1 MIVILFTKNLEFLRL
16 KFMRI
21 YLKCVVFLL
30 MIGLSSSVKAQVY
43 PINGLHV
50 SVNGKDDRFKREV
63 SVTTEGGISYLSIN
77 LSAIEKAI
85 PKPIIISFKQPSI
98 DIQSYLSPYGANA
111 ESAPTSLYNYPISRM
126 IPVSF
131 AAVSKFTSAMMD
143 QPSITFLNNNSQNRL
158 TLAAS
163 ELIFPITF
171 KAGENEENGVGF
183 DIRIGLFEYP
193 TRAMNNYTIKI
204 RLDSRDIHY
213 NNAQSDLLAWW
224 KTENKLTFANI
235 PEKSHKPFYCT
246 WYALKA
252 DGVNAANVE
261 EQALLAKKLGCE
273 TIIVDDGWQKAQDA
287 KAGYCLYNGDWEV
300 DQVRFTDFNGH
311 VKKVQNMGMSYMLWV
326 GPTMIGEKS
335 KIYSTLKDKMLY
347 KADWAAAWVPDPRF
361 PEVRNYLSNRLI
373 TLMKK
378 TGIDGYKIDFMDLMN
393 SRYAGKNMAMGNGRD
408 FESVE
413 EATVQLLADIYK
425 GCKAINPDVLIEYRQ
440 FFTSPVLQQ
449 YANMFRA
456 IDCPNDVMENRTRT
470 LDARNLNSQVIHAD
484 PLAWNENETPEAS
497 ALQLLHTFLSVPQVS
512 TDLTKTNAQ
521 HLKMLSFLLKQWTA
535 FNTTLTRGKAFNY
548 GPDSHYSWS
557 ETSLDE
563 ETVVVAYQSTILNPQ
578 NLNKNAL
585 LVNGTHQD
593 KLVFDLSKDFGKRN
607 ISIYNCTGDLIKK
620 QKVNFKGLVKINVP
634 ASGVVRVN

>member
-1 MIVILFTKNLEFLRL
+1 MKNVIFA
-16 KFMRI
+16 
-21 YLKCVVFLL
+21 LL
-30 MIGLSSSVKAQVY
+30 MSL
-43 PINGLHV
+43 PL
-50 SVNGKDDRFKREV
+50 
-63 SVTTEGGISYLSIN
+63 LSIAQIYKAGN
-77 LSAIEKAI
+77 LDIAFEGIDENFERKVKVNTFEGIQELEITLKGKESSM
-85 PKPIIISFKQPSI
+85 PKPIIIKFKQPSI

-111 ESAPTSLYNYPISRM
+111 ESTPTSLYNYPISRM

-143 QPSITFLNNNSQNRL
+143 QPSMTFVNNNSQNRL

-163 ELIFPITF
+163 ELIYPITF

-193 TRAMNNYTIKI
+193 TKAMNNYTIKI

-224 KTENKLTFANI
+224 KTENKLTFASI

-252 DGVNAANVE
+252 DGVNATNVE

-335 KIYSTLKDKMLY
+335 KIYSSLKDKMLY

-373 TLMKK
+373 TLMKE
-378 TGIDGYKIDFMDLMN
+378 TGIDGFKIDFMDLMN
-393 SRYAGKNMAMGNGRD
+393 SRYAGKNMAMGDGRD

-470 LDARNLNSQVIHAD
+470 LDARNLNNQVIHAD
-484 PLAWNENETPEAS
+484 PLAWNENESPEAS

-512 TDLTKTNAQ
+512 TDLSKTNAQ
-521 HLKMLSFLLKQWTA
+521 HLKMLSFLLNQWTE

-557 ETSLDE
+557 ETSLDNQ
-563 ETVVVAYQSTILNPQ
+563 TVVVAYQSTILNPK
-578 NLNKNAL
+578 NLNKDAL

-593 KLVFDLSKDFGKRN
+593 KLVLDLSNDFGKRN
-607 ISIYNCTGDLIKK
+607 ISIYNCTGELIKK

-634 ASGVVRVN
+634 ASGIVRVN